1 MAPPAPFALAAAF
14 GGAALIGGLAFI
26 TSAVTGQG
34 EVPLRAYEPVLV
46 LLAGFLGCQMDSVLG
61 AVLENRGLM
70 TKGTVNAASILC
82 GSLAVALMLGFP

>member
-1 MAPPAPFALAAAF
+1 MAQPSLV
-14 GGAALIGGLAFI
+14 GLAHHLC
-26 TSAVTGQG
+26 GD
-34 EVPLRAYEPVLV
+34 RARRRSHFAYRAVLV